1 MIVLAWNFFEDIK
14 KNNSDLSDNFINND
28 KILKN
33 NLFFKNFSTC
43 LIISSVFFGILLS
56 LLKDLISLFNINE
69 IKSFN
74 KDNKI
79 PKNTE
84 EIIKQAEKFLK
95 R

>member
-1 MIVLAWNFFEDIK
+1 MNNNYTTKEILSAIDSLLDIDK
-14 KNNSDLSDNFINND
+14 KNIKD
-28 KILKN
+28 KKDKENIL
-33 NLFFKNFSTC
+33 
-43 LIISSVFFGILLS
+43 IL
-56 LLKDLISLFNINE
+56 NNE

-95 R
+95 K

>member
-1 MIVLAWNFFEDIK
+1 MNNNYTTKEILSAIDYLLDIDK
-14 KNNSDLSDNFINND
+14 KNIKD
-28 KILKN
+28 KKDKENIL
-33 NLFFKNFSTC
+33 
-43 LIISSVFFGILLS
+43 IL
-56 LLKDLISLFNINE
+56 NNE

-95 R
+95 K

>member
-1 MIVLAWNFFEDIK
+1 MNNNYTTKEILSAIDSLLDIDK
-14 KNNSDLSDNFINND
+14 KNIKD
-28 KILKN
+28 KKDKKNIL
-33 NLFFKNFSTC
+33 
-43 LIISSVFFGILLS
+43 IL
-56 LLKDLISLFNINE
+56 NNE

-95 R
+95 K

>member
-1 MIVLAWNFFEDIK
+1 MNNNYTTKEILSAIDSLLDIDK
-14 KNNSDLSDNFINND
+14 KNIKD
-28 KILKN
+28 KKDKENIL
-33 NLFFKNFSTC
+33 
-43 LIISSVFFGILLS
+43 IL
-56 LLKDLISLFNINE
+56 NNE

-74 KDNKI
+74 KDNEI

>member
-1 MIVLAWNFFEDIK
+1 MNNNYTTKEILSAIDSLLDIDK
-14 KNNSDLSDNFINND
+14 KNIKD
-28 KILKN
+28 KKDKENIL
-33 NLFFKNFSTC
+33 
-43 LIISSVFFGILLS
+43 IL
-56 LLKDLISLFNINE
+56 NNE

>member
-1 MIVLAWNFFEDIK
+1 MNNYTTKEILSAIDSLLDIDK
-14 KNNSDLSDNFINND
+14 KNIKD
-28 KILKN
+28 KKDKENIL
-33 NLFFKNFSTC
+33 
-43 LIISSVFFGILLS
+43 IL
-56 LLKDLISLFNINE
+56 NNE